1 MAKGKAK
8 CRALKEIRRR
18 IAEANDV
25 DISLVTSECSHKG
38 DCKGTCPK
46 CESELRRLEEELA
59 KRKKGVVIGGICAGA
74 TLAGIIAVAEIC
86 PESTRTACNEVEDY
100 IHATTGKSVDFNGD
114 GSGCNTEYEDV
125 NDGDW
130 VGGLDTSGFEDDFTG
145 AASVECYDGSD

>member
-18 IAEANDV
+18 IAEANDI

-59 KRKKGVVIGGICAGA
+59 KRKKGAVIGGICAGA
-74 TLAGIIAVAEIC
+74 TLAGIIAAAEVC
-86 PESTRTACNEVEDY
+86 PGGVRTVCNEVEDFIY
-100 IHATTGKSVDFNGD
+100 VKTDKSVDFNGD
-114 GSGCNTEYEDV
+114 GGWDERHEDV
-125 NDGDW
+125 NDDMVAGYKR
-130 VGGLDTSGFEDDFTG
+130 GAFEDEIG
-145 AASVECYDGSD
+145 GGASVEGYEDFN

>member
-18 IAEANDV
+18 IAEANDI

-59 KRKKGVVIGGICAGA
+59 KRKKGAVIGGICAGA
-74 TLAGIIAVAEIC
+74 TLAGIIAAAEIC
-86 PESTRTACNEVEDY
+86 PDGASKVCNVAEALVC
-100 IHATTGKSVDFNGD
+100 AATGKYVDFNGD
-114 GSGCNTEYEDV
+114 GSGCDTEYEDV
-125 NDGDW
+125 NDNDW
-130 VGGLDTSGFEDDFTG
+130 VGGINDGGFMDE
-145 AASVECYDGSD
+145 

>member
-18 IAEANDV
+18 IAEANDI

-59 KRKKGVVIGGICAGA
+59 KRRKGAVIGGICAGA
-74 TLAGIIAVAEIC
+74 TLAGIIAAAEIC
-86 PESTRTACNEVEDY
+86 PDGARTVCNGVEAF
-100 IHATTGKSVDFNGD
+100 ICAATGGELVDFNGD
-114 GSGCNTEYEDV
+114 GSGCDTEYEDV
-125 NDGDW
+125 NDGNW
-130 VGGLDTSGFEDDFTG
+130 VGGLETSFDDF
-145 AASVECYDGSD
+145 

>member
-18 IAEANDV
+18 IAEANDI

-59 KRKKGVVIGGICAGA
+59 KRKKGAVIGGICAGA
-74 TLAGIIAVAEIC
+74 TLAGIIAAAEIC
-86 PESTRTACNEVEDY
+86 PGGASKVCNETEDLVY
-100 IHATTGKSVDFNGD
+100 NAIGKSVDFNGD
-114 GSGCNTEYEDV
+114 GGWDERHEDV
-125 NDGDW
+125 NDGII
-130 VGGLDTSGFEDDFTG
+130 VGGYNDG
-145 AASVECYDGSD
+145 AFMDEIGGGASVEGYEDFD

>member
-18 IAEANDV
+18 IAEANDI

-74 TLAGIIAVAEIC
+74 TLAGIIAAAEIC
-86 PESTRTACNEVEDY
+86 PDSVSKACNEVEDFIY
-100 IHATTGKSVDFNGD
+100 DKTGKSIDFNGD
-114 GSGCNTEYEDV
+114 GSGCDDSYEDV

-130 VGGLDTSGFEDDFTG
+130 VGGLDTSGFDDNF
-145 AASVECYDGSD
+145 

>member
-18 IAEANDV
+18 IAEANDI

-59 KRKKGVVIGGICAGA
+59 KRKKGAVIGGICAGA

-86 PESTRTACNEVEDY
+86 PESTRTVCNEIEDFVY
-100 IHATTGKSVDFNGD
+100 DKTGKSVDFNGD
-114 GSGCNTEYEDV
+114 GGWNERHEDV
-125 NDGDW
+125 NDGM
-130 VGGLDTSGFEDDFTG
+130 VAGYNRGAFEDEISG
-145 AASVECYDGSD
+145 GASVFGYDDFD